1 MFTYIGSL
9 DVVYGQMSPA
19 KDNNIA
25 IMILRPNEDIW
36 VIFSFLYKLP
46 AREIWLLSCVRD
58 MSRTWKVKIEGPQI
72 DAIKFKV
79 PI

>member
-46 AREIWLLSCVRD
+46 ARE
-58 MSRTWKVKIEGPQI
+58 
-72 DAIKFKV
+72 
-79 PI
+79 